1 MPTLQRLTTEY
12 IEKEDR
18 IRISGE
24 GGNGELHTFW
34 LTQRLLCRLIH
45 VLVSAIEA
53 TPALSEKKNTAD
65 DRTNALFNEM
75 AQQAAQQQIPDQP
88 PVVDTELDRSWL
100 VIEVDVTKADQHVK
114 LGFKNNNDELAEL
127 LLDQKQLRQWLS
139 IVFKQWQQ
147 AEWPTSIWP
156 DWILNTMQKT
166 PTASKAAVH

>member
-1 MPTLQRLTTEY
+1 MPALQRLTTEY

-18 IRISGE
+18 FRISGE
-24 GGNGELHTFW
+24 DSDGELHTFW
-34 LTQRLLCRLIH
+34 LTQRLLFRLIH

-53 TPALSEKKNTAD
+53 TPALSENKTITD

-75 AQQAAQQQIPDQP
+75 AQQAAQQQIPNQP
-88 PVVDTELDRSWL
+88 PVVDTALDKSWL

-114 LGFKNNNDELAEL
+114 LAFKNNIDEPTVL

-139 IVFKQWQQ
+139 IVLKLWQQ

-156 DWILNTMQKT
+156 DWILNTMDKT
-166 PTASKAAVH
+166 STASKSALH